1 MQKSIC
7 SMLLF
12 VYEMREYKYKCLL
25 FNIKERIIKN
35 LKNMVTSGGERE
47 QDRSLTSVR
56 RVLFIVLTL
65 EPYNVLHN

>member
-1 MQKSIC
+1 
-7 SMLLF
+7 MLLF